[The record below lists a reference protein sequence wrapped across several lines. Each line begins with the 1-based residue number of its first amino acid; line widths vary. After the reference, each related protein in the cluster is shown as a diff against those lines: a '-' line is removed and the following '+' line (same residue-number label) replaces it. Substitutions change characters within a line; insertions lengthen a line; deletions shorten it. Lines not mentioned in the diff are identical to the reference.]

1 MQTQRVLF
9 GRMAEELEGGYPDP
23 NLSSEMDRLQ
33 KMIKIKTELE
43 QDSFSV
49 KFEAKGTSPGQMG
62 LMSRLFGRDAGEQA
76 QALPAG
82 PVAAD
87 TVIQQMDVIDAVVV
101 DG

>member
-1 MQTQRVLF
+1 
-9 GRMAEELEGGYPDP
+9 
-23 NLSSEMDRLQ
+23 MDRLQ

-101 DG
+101 EN